1 MSVPRQV
8 CLRHLEWLSSSS
20 SSSHVTK
27 VLEGLDDRNRQDTM
41 PLPCEVPR
49 LR

>member
-8 CLRHLEWLSSSS
+8 CLRHLEWLRSLSSSS
-20 SSSHVTK
+20 YVTE
-27 VLEGLDDRNRQDTM
+27 VLEGLGDGNRQDTM